1 MVGQNEIWKDIT
13 GYEGLYQVSNFG
25 NVKSIRNNII
35 LKPNIKQNGYYRVS
49 LSINSKIKE
58 ANIHALVALMFIDN
72 PENKPTVNHKD
83 LNKLNNHVSNLEWAT
98 YKEQVQHLLE
108 FKPNFRKNLSKN
120 MSALRFDKNIQA
132 KRLESLK
139 NCDRSKQIKYAKSK
153 TGLKNNRAKLMLHLE
168 TGFCPGIVKDLAA
181 LYKVTHTAIVNSI
194 KRKGHFKG
202 YYQI

>member
-1 MVGQNEIWKDIT
+1 MADKNEIWKDIK

-35 LKPNIKQNGYYRVS
+35 LKPNVKQNGYYRVS

-58 ANIHALVALMFIDN
+58 ANVHALVASMFIDN
-72 PENKPTVNHKD
+72 PKNKPTVNHKD

-98 YKEQVQHLLE
+98 MKEQTDHLILN
-108 FKPNFRKNLSKN
+108 KPNYLKDKSKKMIELKAN
-120 MSALRFDKNIQA
+120 KEFEQKRLKALRK
-132 KRLESLK
+132 
-139 NCDRSKQIKYAKSK
+139 CDRSKQIAYAKSNC
-153 TGLKNNRAKLMLHLE
+153 GEKNYNAKLMLHLE